1 LTTSTRPPFTLQ
13 RLRERARL
21 AAHALRRWPWLDTLR
36 TLRLRF
42 RDDRLGLTASSLTF
56 TTTMALVPL
65 MTVMFAVFTAFPMFG
80 SFRKALEG
88 YLVQNLVPEVIA
100 KPVLATLTQFA
111 LKANRLGAVGLIVLV
126 ITAVALLLTIDRTLN
141 AIWRVRRPRPLAQRV
156 LIYWALATLGPLLLG
171 VSMSLASYALSASKG
186 LVNALPGGVALALDI
201 AEFCLMVLGF
211 AGLFRF
217 VPNTPVR
224 WAHALSGG
232 LFVALGFDL
241 ARRLLALYLSA
252 VPTFTSIYG
261 AFATVPILLL
271 WIYLGWVIVLLGA
284 VIAAYAPS
292 LQRRVVRRPP
302 VAGQRF
308 ELALLMLRELSQ
320 ARTQGERGLALA
332 ALAGG
337 LEIDPLQLEPQ
348 LEALQALD
356 WVGRLEEEGD
366 ARLVLLVDPH
376 NTPAAPLLEA
386 LLLGRRMSTE
396 PVWRAAG
403 FDGLT
408 VAQLLGEI

>member
-1 LTTSTRPPFTLQ
+1 LTTLNPTTPPRL
-13 RLRERARL
+13 RLRERTRIAGR
-21 AAHALRRWPWLDTLR
+21 ALRRWPWLETLR

-80 SFRKALEG
+80 NFRKALEA

-111 LKANRLGAVGLIVLV
+111 LKANRLGTVGLIVLV

-141 AIWRVRRPRPLAQRV
+141 SIWRVRRPRPLAQRV

-171 VSMSLASYALSASKG
+171 VSMSLASYAVSASRG
-186 LVNALPGGVALALDI
+186 LVSALPGGVELTLDI
-201 AEFCLMVLGF
+201 AEFFLMVLGF

-224 WAHALSGG
+224 WTHALSGG

-241 ARRLLALYLSA
+241 ARRLLAWYLSA

-284 VIAAYAPS
+284 VITAYAPS
-292 LQRRVVRRPP
+292 LQMRVARRQPG
-302 VAGQRF
+302 AGQRF
-308 ELALLMLRELSQ
+308 ELALLMLRDLAL
-320 ARTQGERGLALA
+320 ARAQGSRGLALMELA
-332 ALAGG
+332 AN
-337 LEIDPLQLEPQ
+337 LELDPLQLEPQ
-348 LEALQALD
+348 LETLQALD

-366 ARLVLLVDPH
+366 ARLVLLVDPDR
-376 NTPAAPLLEA
+376 TAAAPLLDA
-386 LLLGRRMSTE
+386 LLLGRRASTE
-396 PVWRAAG
+396 PLWRAAAL
-403 FDGLT
+403 DKLSL
-408 VAQLLGEI
+408 AQLLGSI